1 MRSIFGARMG
11 LILQLL
17 LVALL
22 LGLPIAVWL
31 DWKNQALASLQRQ
44 ATDLNAIISSV
55 RGYYA
60 SNVVGRVLSL
70 PGTTRVVHNYET
82 IPGAIPIPAT
92 LSLELAQVIGEQQQ
106 NIRYRFVSDYPF
118 ANRAPHVLDAFE
130 SNAITGLRADSKRQF
145 NDVSRSLFTGQVRSI
160 TPVIMGATCVDCH
173 NAHPESPKRDWKI
186 GDVRGIQEVT
196 ITAPFA
202 DSILAFKYLLSYFIL
217 MAAIGFVFITMNR
230 RQARMIRGMNGDLEA
245 AK

>member
-1 MRSIFGARMG
+1 MG

-22 LGLPIAVWL
+22 LSLPVAVWL
-31 DWKNQALASLQRQ
+31 DWKNQALANLQRQ
-44 ATDLNAIISSV
+44 ATDLNLIISSV

-82 IPGAIPIPAT
+82 IPGAIPLPAT
-92 LSLELAQVIGEQQQ
+92 LSLELAQIIGEQQQ

-118 ANRAPHVLDAFE
+118 VNRAPHVLDAFE
-130 SNAITGLRADSKRQF
+130 SNAITGLRADPKRQF

-173 NAHPESPKRDWKI
+173 NSHPESPKRDWKI

-202 DSILAFKYLLSYFIL
+202 DSILTFKYLLLYFIL
-217 MAAIGFVFITMNR
+217 MAAIGVVFITMNR
-230 RQARMIRGMNGDLEA
+230 RQARTIRGMNRDLETA
-245 AK
+245 A